1 MQTRPDAAGKRD
13 EDGGGGKLRGGLTS
27 WGLVPIF
34 HISAGAAGLPA
45 EAYAGSGD
53 AGGSPDP
60 SLYCRPVI
68 AFPCPFFSGR

>member
-1 MQTRPDAAGKRD
+1 M
-13 EDGGGGKLRGGLTS
+13 
-27 WGLVPIF
+27 GLVPIF

-45 EAYAGSGD
+45 ETYAGSGD

-60 SLYCRPVI
+60 SLYCRPII